1 MMRTPQ
7 TVDDYIALLQ
17 AVKEKYG
24 NLRVHSVSDGNV
36 GDEGAYYDFDDIMVT
51 SPPQSLIR
59 DNDVS
64 ESYLLF
70 VH

>member
-1 MMRTPQ
+1 MRTPQ
-7 TVDDYIALLQ
+7 TVDDYITLLQ

-36 GDEGAYYDFDDIMVT
+36 GLECEYYDFEDIRVSLAT
-51 SPPQSLIR
+51 QSLIR